1 MKQQGTLVCS
11 IGAETARDSASK
23 TTRRGY
29 MDAYMGG
36 EAGGLQVDGV
46 PVLELVKDQSGQC
59 NETFFDN

>member
-1 MKQQGTLVCS
+1 MIQAWHRSVILAT
-11 IGAETARDSASK
+11 RDA
-23 TTRRGY
+23 
-29 MDAYMGG
+29 